1 VLVLQKPAAVARG
14 YGGPGES
21 GNRKEERDFFL
32 FSLFY
37 ILFPITFRGEKSTG
51 SYSIKGS
58 TMHQRLREILE
69 EKHREVARL
78 KRETLR
84 EIDDQ
89 LPPLRDFVSAISM
102 PDRINLIAEIK
113 FASPSAGMIREETAP
128 EAIGRI
134 YETAGA
140 SAISLLTDKTFFH
153 GDLAYLPS
161 LKKAV
166 SIPVLRKDFII
177 DEIQVREAYHYGAD
191 AVLLIARILSA
202 EHLKGLI
209 GLCREL
215 GLTPLTE
222 VHDSQDL
229 QKAIDSEADVI
240 GINNRDLDTF
250 VVDIN
255 ATFRL
260 APMVPEGVVLVAESG
275 INNGEDIL
283 ALKGAGINAVLI
295 GSALMKS
302 DDIVKKTKE
311 MVEAGLSHG
320 A

>member
-1 VLVLQKPAAVARG
+1 
-14 YGGPGES
+14 
-21 GNRKEERDFFL
+21 
-32 FSLFY
+32 
-37 ILFPITFRGEKSTG
+37 
-51 SYSIKGS
+51 
-58 TMHQRLREILE
+58 MHQKLREILE
-69 EKHREVARL
+69 EKKDEVSRL
-78 KRETLR
+78 KKKLP
-84 EIDDQ
+84 IGMVND
-89 LPPLRDFVSAISM
+89 LPPLRDFKAAISM

-128 EAIGRI
+128 EALGRI
-134 YETAGA
+134 YEAAGA
-140 SAISLLTDKTFFH
+140 SAISLLTDKMFFH

-177 DEIQVREAYHYGAD
+177 DEIQVREAYHYGTD

-202 EHLKGLI
+202 EHLKDLI

-222 VHDSQDL
+222 VHDREDMD
-229 QKAIDSEADVI
+229 KAIECEADVI

-260 APMVPEGVVLVAESG
+260 APLVPEGVVLVSESG
-275 INNGEDIL
+275 INNAKDIR
-283 ALKGAGINAVLI
+283 ALKGAGINAVLV
-295 GSALMKS
+295 GSAIMRS
-302 DDIVKKTKE
+302 DHPAEKTKE
-311 MVEAGLSHG
+311 MVEAGTG
-320 A
+320 R